1 MLNKKLILLLNIN
14 LFILYMYVLNI
25 FENGVDGIKVNYP
38 QKANDSIKKVIFLN
52 NLIVDES
59 SIKKDRIDFLKK
71 LNQLGYTFY
80 FARENDVEKI
90 DKKKWDEL
98 YEILNDKNNKIFKE
112 LLYKKNGGTKK
123 IKRRYNKKNKKTQK
137 RKYKK

>member
-1 MLNKKLILLLNIN
+1 
-14 LFILYMYVLNI
+14 MYILNI

-38 QKANDSIKKVIFLN
+38 QNANDSIKKVIFLN

-98 YEILNDKNNKIFKE
+98 YEILNDKNKKMFKE
-112 LLYKKNGGTKK
+112 LFDKKYKKNGGTKK
-123 IKRRYNKKNKKTQK
+123 IKRRHNKKNKKTQK

>member
-1 MLNKKLILLLNIN
+1 
-14 LFILYMYVLNI
+14 MYILNI

-38 QKANDSIKKVIFLN
+38 QNANDSIKKVIFLN

-98 YEILNDKNNKIFKE
+98 YEILNDKNKKMFTE
-112 LLYKKNGGTKK
+112 LFD
-123 IKRRYNKKNKKTQK
+123 KKNKKTQK

>member
-1 MLNKKLILLLNIN
+1 
-14 LFILYMYVLNI
+14 MYILNI

-38 QKANDSIKKVIFLN
+38 QNANDSIKKVIFLN

-59 SIKKDRIDFLKK
+59 SVKKDRIDFLKK

-80 FARENDVEKI
+80 FARENDVKNI

-98 YEILNDKNNKIFKE
+98 YEILNDKNKKMFKE
-112 LLYKKNGGTKK
+112 LFDKKYKKNGGTKK
-123 IKRRYNKKNKKTQK
+123 IKRRCNKKNIKTQK

>member
-1 MLNKKLILLLNIN
+1 
-14 LFILYMYVLNI
+14 MYILNI

-38 QKANDSIKKVIFLN
+38 QNANDSIKKVIFLN

-98 YEILNDKNNKIFKE
+98 YEILNDKNKKMFTE
-112 LLYKKNGGTKK
+112 LFDKKHKKNGGTKK